1 MGTILLII
9 VGIVVGIA
17 ILSMVVSGIKEFLS
31 KAFSIVGRFPALF
44 VLLIAGLFYFDRMW
58 IPVVIYCVL
67 YALKTKEVA
76 EKEIENQ
83 ALNRIGTMGLISK
96 QEALGLLPGFSPL
109 PWLTDAMYEKEHG
122 SKVLDKEIEKGNLV
136 LRNYNGTE
144 FYCNEARWKDVQAEI
159 LNKTINTISEHIN
172 SWGFIAEDIR
182 FNVIKEQY
190 GYDTAVLVN
199 ILTKKIFTQY
209 MGKMLSEGRVFVEET
224 EKERRTIKLYI
235 NKDVLSA
242 KQQYIRGCDIIEKDD
257 LAKIFGTNDVGEQ
270 KGIMNAITS
279 HIWTGTSY
287 VFLDGIDDKRNYIWL
302 NEATIKD
309 HTCAKCKKIVRKP
322 TQYGKE
328 QYCASCL
335 QEIHAQEDADEAEGK
350 AVKRYISAPPPGVK
364 IKM

>member
-1 MGTILLII
+1 
-9 VGIVVGIA
+9 
-17 ILSMVVSGIKEFLS
+17 
-31 KAFSIVGRFPALF
+31 
-44 VLLIAGLFYFDRMW
+44 
-58 IPVVIYCVL
+58 
-67 YALKTKEVA
+67 
-76 EKEIENQ
+76 
-83 ALNRIGTMGLISK
+83 
-96 QEALGLLPGFSPL
+96 
-109 PWLTDAMYEKEHG
+109 MYEKEHG

-136 LRNYNGTE
+136 LCNYNGTE

-257 LAKIFGTNDVGEQ
+257 LAKIFGTNGE
-270 KGIMNAITS
+270 
-279 HIWTGTSY
+279 
-287 VFLDGIDDKRNYIWL
+287 
-302 NEATIKD
+302 
-309 HTCAKCKKIVRKP
+309 
-322 TQYGKE
+322 
-328 QYCASCL
+328 
-335 QEIHAQEDADEAEGK
+335 
-350 AVKRYISAPPPGVK
+350 
-364 IKM
+364 